1 MATPLP
7 HEEPS
12 EATQARQFTN
22 RITIFKQR
30 VDFRLLLRNLEKSKA
45 NTEAKKEALNALTS
59 AFCDPIRKAN
69 DPALRKAIG
78 NVMRW
83 VENNRN
89 YLDQDVFQ
97 HELMTL
103 DRVLVSRGYPSILPR
118 SALTE
123 TIDKFLQRAYEL
135 QTAEKYKE
143 ALSVLD
149 AVWPKIEENMRIE
162 LEDNN
167 LTVLAQHQD
176 FQEMYGHC
184 CFGKKR
190 YIGAIES
197 YTEYLSVAKLSSPED
212 LSILSPIEEK
222 RVSEKILSTLTLRGA
237 SYFLIRYYEEA
248 KSDLKKIQLEVFKT
262 GEVPLSVVFTNA
274 YLKLAKSFL
283 YRKRYKHA
291 LRAAYQL
298 SFWIEQAMDQNP
310 PVSYVK
316 AWCLYENKKFKEAQW
331 ICSDWIDVE
340 NYVKSWKFPDKY
352 GIGMYNFLKF
362 LPIFEID

>member
-7 HEEPS
+7 QEEPS
-12 EATQARQFTN
+12 EPRQFTN

-30 VDFRLLLRNLEKSKA
+30 VDFRVLLRNLEKSKA
-45 NTEAKKEALNALTS
+45 NTEAKRKALNALTS
-59 AFCDPIRKAN
+59 AFGDPIRKAR

-83 VENNRN
+83 VENNRK

-97 HELMTL
+97 YELMIL
-103 DRVLVSRGYPSILPR
+103 DRVLVSRGFPSILPR

-135 QTAEKYKE
+135 QTAKKYKE

-149 AVWPKIEENMRIE
+149 AVWPKIEENMRIGQK
-162 LEDNN
+162 DNS
-167 LTVLAQHQD
+167 LTVLSQHQD
-176 FQEMYGHC
+176 FQEMYGYC
-184 CFGKKR
+184 CSGTLAL
-190 YIGAIES
+190 YGAIES
-197 YTEYLSVAKLSSPED
+197 YTEYLRVATLNELPKN
-212 LSILSPIEEK
+212 LSPSEEK
-222 RVSEKILSTLTLRGA
+222 RVSEKILWTLTIRGV
-237 SYFLIRYYEEA
+237 SYFMIRYYEEA
-248 KSDLKKIQLEVFKT
+248 KSDLKKIQLEVMKT
-262 GEVPLSVVFTNA
+262 GEVPLSVDFTHA
-274 YLKLAKSFL
+274 YLCLAKSFL

-331 ICSDWIDVE
+331 ICSDWIDVK
-340 NYVKSWKFPDKY
+340 NYVKSWRFPDKY
-352 GIGMYNFLKF
+352 GIGMY
-362 LPIFEID
+362 I